1 MKGMQAAMLGG
12 SAMILLVLALR
23 LLLKKHLP
31 RRLESY
37 KKMFHTLR
45 EKTGSLSA
53 TEAFSADVIH
63 LLGRP
68 TLGQFAA
75 TLGISQPNATYKVNN
90 LVAKGYLEKIPGE
103 DRREV
108 RLQTA
113 GKFNAYYHDNEQ
125 ALREAMDALA
135 GRFSPEELD
144 AAERVMQAL
153 VQTVETEKGD

>member
-1 MKGMQAAMLGG
+1 MQW
-12 SAMILLVLALR
+12 ILR
-23 LLLKKHLP
+23 LQNWL
-31 RRLESY
+31 RLEAT

-90 LVAKGYLEKIPGE
+90 LAAKGYLEDPRRTGARYASRLPENSTPITTTMSRRCASHGCARGPLLPG
-103 DRREV
+103 
-108 RLQTA
+108 
-113 GKFNAYYHDNEQ
+113 G
-125 ALREAMDALA
+125 A
-135 GRFSPEELD
+135 GRGGARHAGSGAD
-144 AAERVMQAL
+144 R
-153 VQTVETEKGD
+153 

>member
-1 MKGMQAAMLGG
+1 MVQW
-12 SAMILLVLALR
+12 ILR
-23 LLLKKHLP
+23 LQNWL
-31 RRLESY
+31 RLESY

-90 LVAKGYLEKIPGE
+90 LAAKGYLEKIPKTGARYASRLPE
-103 DRREV
+103 NSMPITTTMSRRCARPWMRSRAASPRRSWTRRSASCRLWCRPLKQRKETDNDRSV
-108 RLQTA
+108 
-113 GKFNAYYHDNEQ
+113 
-125 ALREAMDALA
+125 
-135 GRFSPEELD
+135 
-144 AAERVMQAL
+144 
-153 VQTVETEKGD
+153 

>member
-1 MKGMQAAMLGG
+1 MARVKGAM
-12 SAMILLVLALR
+12 MTR
-23 LLLKKHLP
+23 KRRNKTLKL
-31 RRLESY
+31 
-37 KKMFHTLR
+37 
-45 EKTGSLSA
+45 
-53 TEAFSADVIH
+53 
-63 LLGRP
+63 
-68 TLGQFAA
+68 
-75 TLGISQPNATYKVNN
+75 
-90 LVAKGYLEKIPGE
+90 AKGYLEKIPGE

>member
-1 MKGMQAAMLGG
+1 MVQW
-12 SAMILLVLALR
+12 ILR
-23 LLLKKHLP
+23 LQNWL
-31 RRLESY
+31 RLESY

-90 LVAKGYLEKIPGE
+90 LAAKGYPGE
-103 DRREV
+103 DPRRRPARGTTPDCRKIQ
-108 RLQTA
+108 RLLPQ
-113 GKFNAYYHDNEQ
+113 Q
-125 ALREAMDALA
+125 
-135 GRFSPEELD
+135 
-144 AAERVMQAL
+144 
-153 VQTVETEKGD
+153 

>member
-1 MKGMQAAMLGG
+1 MLGETF
-12 SAMILLVLALR
+12 AQLFRKYR
-23 LLLKKHLP
+23 LFCYRKL
-31 RRLESY
+31 
-37 KKMFHTLR
+37 FAAVR
-45 EKTGSLSA
+45 EKPGSLSA
-53 TEAFSADVIH
+53 TEAFSADIIH
-63 LLGRP
+63 LLGSP
-68 TLGQFAA
+68 TVSQFAE
-75 TLGISQPNATYKVNN
+75 TIGISQPNATYKVNN
-90 LVAKGYLEKIPGE
+90 LAAKGYLEKIPGE

>member
-1 MKGMQAAMLGG
+1 MVQW
-12 SAMILLVLALR
+12 ILR
-23 LLLKKHLP
+23 LQNWL
-31 RRLESY
+31 RLESY

-45 EKTGSLSA
+45 EKAGSLSA

-90 LVAKGYLEKIPGE
+90 LAAKGYLEKIPGE

-125 ALREAMDALA
+125 ALREAMDAIA

-144 AAERVMQAL
+144 AAERVMRAL

>member
-1 MKGMQAAMLGG
+1 MAAWCNGSSGCKTGCGWRATKKCSTRCARRPAG
-12 SAMILLVLALR
+12 SA
-23 LLLKKHLP
+23 
-31 RRLESY
+31 RRS
-37 KKMFHTLR
+37 R
-45 EKTGSLSA
+45 SL
-53 TEAFSADVIH
+53 
-63 LLGRP
+63 P

>member
-1 MKGMQAAMLGG
+1 MVQW
-12 SAMILLVLALR
+12 ILR
-23 LLLKKHLP
+23 LQNWL
-31 RRLESY
+31 RLESY

-75 TLGISQPNATYKVNN
+75 TLGISQPNATYKVNS
-90 LVAKGYLEKIPGE
+90 LVAKGYLVKVPGK

-108 RLQTA
+108 CLQTA
-113 GKFNAYYHDNEQ
+113 GKFNAYYDDNEQ
-125 ALREAMDALA
+125 ALRDAVDSLGA
-135 GRFSPEELD
+135 QFSPEEL
-144 AAERVMQAL
+144 ATANRVMQAL
-153 VQTVETEKGD
+153 VQTVETEKGANL

>member
-1 MKGMQAAMLGG
+1 MQW
-12 SAMILLVLALR
+12 ILR
-23 LLLKKHLP
+23 LQNWL
-31 RRLESY
+31 RLESY

-90 LVAKGYLEKIPGE
+90 LAAKGYLAKIP
-103 DRREV
+103 RRRPARGTPPDCRKIQ
-108 RLQTA
+108 RLLPRQ
-113 GKFNAYYHDNEQ
+113 
-125 ALREAMDALA
+125 
-135 GRFSPEELD
+135 
-144 AAERVMQAL
+144 
-153 VQTVETEKGD
+153 

>member
-1 MKGMQAAMLGG
+1 MGQW
-12 SAMILLVLALR
+12 ILR
-23 LLLKKHLP
+23 LQNWL
-31 RRLESY
+31 RLESY

-75 TLGISQPNATYKVNN
+75 TLGISQPNATYKVNS
-90 LVAKGYLEKIPGE
+90 LVAKGYLVKVPGK

-108 RLQTA
+108 CLQTA
-113 GKFNAYYHDNEQ
+113 GKFNAYYDDNEQ
-125 ALREAMDALA
+125 ALRDAVDSLGA
-135 GRFSPEELD
+135 QFSPEEL
-144 AAERVMQAL
+144 ATANRVMQAL
-153 VQTVETEKGD
+153 VQTVETEKGANL

>member
-1 MKGMQAAMLGG
+1 MVQW
-12 SAMILLVLALR
+12 ILR
-23 LLLKKHLP
+23 LQNWL
-31 RRLESY
+31 RLESY

-45 EKTGSLSA
+45 EKAGSLSA

-75 TLGISQPNATYKVNN
+75 ALGISQPNATYKVNN
-90 LVAKGYLEKIPGE
+90 LVSKGYLEKVPGV

-108 RLQTA
+108 RLQTV

-125 ALREAMDALA
+125 ALRAALTA
-135 GRFSPEELD
+135 LESRFTPEELST
-144 AAERVMQAL
+144 AERVMQAL
-153 VQTVETEKGD
+153 VETVEHRKGA

>member
-1 MKGMQAAMLGG
+1 MVQW
-12 SAMILLVLALR
+12 ILR
-23 LLLKKHLP
+23 LQNWL
-31 RRLESY
+31 RLESY

-75 TLGISQPNATYKVNN
+75 TLGISQPNATYKVNS
-90 LVAKGYLEKIPGE
+90 LVAKGYLVKVPGK

-108 RLQTA
+108 CLQTA
-113 GKFNAYYHDNEQ
+113 GKFNAYYDDNEQ
-125 ALREAMDALA
+125 ALRDAVDSL
-135 GRFSPEELD
+135 GSQFSPEEL
-144 AAERVMQAL
+144 ATANRVMQAL
-153 VQTVETEKGD
+153 VQTVETEKGANL

>member
-1 MKGMQAAMLGG
+1 MDPPAAKLAAAGELQKNVPHAAREDRHPQRDGG
-12 SAMILLVLALR
+12 VLCRRHPSAGPPDAR
-23 LLLKKHLP
+23 
-31 RRLESY
+31 
-37 KKMFHTLR
+37 
-45 EKTGSLSA
+45 
-53 TEAFSADVIH
+53 
-63 LLGRP
+63 
-68 TLGQFAA
+68 QFAA

>member
-1 MKGMQAAMLGG
+1 MVQW
-12 SAMILLVLALR
+12 ILR
-23 LLLKKHLP
+23 LQNWL
-31 RRLESY
+31 RLESY

-75 TLGISQPNATYKVNN
+75 TLGISQPNATYKVNS
-90 LVAKGYLEKIPGE
+90 LVAKGYLVKVPGK

-108 RLQTA
+108 CLQTA
-113 GKFNAYYHDNEQ
+113 GKFNAYYDDNEQ
-125 ALREAMDALA
+125 ALRDAVDSL
-135 GRFSPEELD
+135 GSQFSSEEL
-144 AAERVMQAL
+144 ATANRVMQAL
-153 VQTVETEKGD
+153 VQTVETEKGANL

>member
-1 MKGMQAAMLGG
+1 MVQW
-12 SAMILLVLALR
+12 ILR
-23 LLLKKHLP
+23 LQNWL
-31 RRLESY
+31 RLESY

-45 EKTGSLSA
+45 EKTGSLGA

-125 ALREAMDALA
+125 ALR
-135 GRFSPEELD
+135 
-144 AAERVMQAL
+144 
-153 VQTVETEKGD
+153 

>member
-1 MKGMQAAMLGG
+1 MVQW
-12 SAMILLVLALR
+12 ILR
-23 LLLKKHLP
+23 LQNWL
-31 RRLESY
+31 RLESY

-75 TLGISQPNATYKVNN
+75 TLGISQPNATYKVNS
-90 LVAKGYLEKIPGE
+90 LVAKGYLVKVPGK

-108 RLQTA
+108 CLQTA
-113 GKFNAYYHDNEQ
+113 GKFNAYYDDNEQ
-125 ALREAMDALA
+125 ALRDAVDSL
-135 GRFSPEELD
+135 GSQFSPEEL
-144 AAERVMQAL
+144 ATANRVMQAL
-153 VQTVETEKGD
+153 VQTVDTEKGANL

>member
-1 MKGMQAAMLGG
+1 MVQC
-12 SAMILLVLALR
+12 ILR
-23 LLLKKHLP
+23 LQNWL
-31 RRLESY
+31 RLESY

-53 TEAFSADVIH
+53 TEAFSADAIH
-63 LLGRP
+63 LLVRP

-75 TLGISQPNATYKVNN
+75 TLGISPPNATYKVNN
-90 LVAKGYLEKIPGE
+90 LAAKGYLEKIPGE